1 MTKRPPRRDEPLS
14 APVLPAPRFALA
26 WAALTYALCT
36 LVLVYPVFA
45 GQFLVSPHSD
55 QYIAG
60 YAFRL
65 FGAQSLHAGHGFPLW
80 NPYIFG
86 GLPYVA
92 AMHGDIFYPTF
103 LLRMVMRTDLAM
115 TWGFAIHLFLAGIFT
130 YGFLRA
136 WRFGFF
142 PSLFGGAAYLL
153 SGQIASLASPG
164 HDGKL
169 FVSALFPLAL
179 WMLLLGIRDGK
190 RWAWGALALTVG
202 FAVLSPHPQLLQY
215 MLLGSGAFAV
225 YVAFSDHEGRG
236 RLPRGVAIRR
246 LAYAL
251 GAVAV
256 GLLIGAVQFMP
267 VIEYTPWSPR
277 AGGRGGYDFATQFSM
292 PIEEFFNTYLP
303 QFTGMLDH
311 YWGRNGIHLHSEYL
325 GVSVLILMGAAFGAT
340 MRRGFRAFW
349 VGVAVVTALWAIGN
363 GTPFYHVVYALVPG
377 SKFFRAPS
385 TIFFM
390 TSFAVVMLATVGL
403 ERVLARRVS
412 IRYALG
418 WMIAATLIALLASG
432 GMLTNVAQAIAASFA
447 GSQRY
452 EAVQANNG
460 ALILGAWRSW
470 LVAVLCGALLVGIA
484 RQQLAL
490 RTAAIALILLAAV
503 DLLSI
508 DHNYWMFSP
517 PAAQL
522 FATDSAIAYMQRQ
535 PQPGRV
541 LPLPA
546 GGASNARDPY
556 LYGDGFMVHR
566 VRSVDGY
573 HGNELGD
580 YQRLGGKTGPN
591 VPYANLID
599 PQFWKLTNV
608 EYVYSD
614 VDAPD
619 LTQAFATQLKRPDI
633 TFTRLAGPVRNSA
646 GSMVYLLK
654 PSQNDPYAWVAPAIV
669 KATEEQTLPTV
680 LNPKFDP
687 ATVAVFDTSAKVT
700 PVTLTALPKPL
711 DITTNVTTYA
721 PGHVVMDLSAPAPAG
736 AALVVSENYYPGWRA
751 TVDGKPDASI
761 GRADYALIGVALPAG
776 ARHIELDFDDAAYE
790 TGKKVTLAALLVAL
804 VLTGWGVTAERM
816 HRA

>member
-1 MTKRPPRRDEPLS
+1 
-14 APVLPAPRFALA
+14 
-26 WAALTYALCT
+26 
-36 LVLVYPVFA
+36 
-45 GQFLVSPHSD
+45 
-55 QYIAG
+55 
-60 YAFRL
+60 
-65 FGAQSLHAGHGFPLW
+65 
-80 NPYIFG
+80 
-86 GLPYVA
+86 
-92 AMHGDIFYPTF
+92 MHGDIFYPTF

-130 YGFLRA
+130 YGFLRS
-136 WRFGFF
+136 WGFGFF
-142 PSLFGGAAYLL
+142 SSLFGGVAYML

-190 RWAWGALALTVG
+190 RWTWGALALTVG
-202 FAVLSPHPQLLQY
+202 LAVLSPHPQLLQY

-225 YVAFSDHEGRG
+225 YVAFGAHEGRD
-236 RLPRGVAIRR
+236 RLPRQVAIRR

-256 GLLIGAVQFMP
+256 GLAIGAVQFMP

-277 AGGRGGYDFATQFSM
+277 AGGRGGYAFATQFSM
-292 PIEEFFNTYLP
+292 PIEEFVNTYLP

-311 YWGRNGIHLHSEYL
+311 YWGRNNIHLHSEYL
-325 GVSVLILMGAAFGAT
+325 GVSVLILLGAAFGAT
-340 MRRGFRAFW
+340 TRRGFRWFW
-349 VGVAVVTALWAIGN
+349 LGTAVVSALWAIGS
-363 GTPFYHVVYALVPG
+363 GTPFYHLVYALVPG

-403 ERVLARRVS
+403 ERVLTRRVGV
-412 IRYALG
+412 RYATG
-418 WMIAATLIALLASG
+418 WLIAATVIALLASG
-432 GMLTNVAQAIAASFA
+432 GMLTNLAQTIAASFA
-447 GSQRY
+447 GTQRY

-470 LVAVLCGALLVGIA
+470 LVAVLTCGLLIGIV
-484 RQQLAL
+484 RNQLAL
-490 RTAAIALILLAAV
+490 RTAAIALVVVAAV

-508 DHNYWMFSP
+508 DHEYWIFSP
-517 PAAQL
+517 PASQL

-546 GGASNARDPY
+546 GGSSNDRDPY

-591 VPYANLID
+591 VPYGNLYD

-608 EYVYSD
+608 QYVYSD

-633 TFTRLAGPVRNSA
+633 TFSRLAGPVRNSA
-646 GSMVYLLK
+646 GSMVYLLQ

-669 KATEEQTLPTV
+669 KAPEDQTLPTV

-687 ATVAVFDTSAKVT
+687 ATVAVFDTAAKVT
-700 PVTLTALPKPL
+700 PVVLTALPKPL
-711 DITTNVTTYA
+711 EITASVTAYA
-721 PGHVVMDLSAPAPAG
+721 PGHVAMDLSAPAPAG

-751 TVDGKPDASI
+751 TVDGKPMPAI

-776 ARHIELDFDDAAYE
+776 ARHVDLEFDDPAYE
-790 TGKKVTLAALLVAL
+790 SGKKVTLAALLVAL
-804 VLTGWGVTAERM
+804 LLAGGGFVAERRP
-816 HRA
+816 HA